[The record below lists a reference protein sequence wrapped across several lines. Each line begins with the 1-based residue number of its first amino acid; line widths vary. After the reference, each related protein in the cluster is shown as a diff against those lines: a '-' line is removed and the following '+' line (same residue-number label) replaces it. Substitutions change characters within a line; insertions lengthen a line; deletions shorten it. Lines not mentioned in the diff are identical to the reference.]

1 MKRYQKPYC
10 GLGISFGFAPGFG
23 EFLRVNV
30 YKNGPPGATA
40 SPKRR
45 ENIAGGRGSRLP
57 SISRHSGRA
66 AAPQELPG
74 AILPV
79 RKKKSTVVQDPLLSQ
94 HEPQI
99 LARAEWGT
107 WRTSSVGATGSNI
120 IDRAS
125 AKLCDGVQHHKP

>member
-1 MKRYQKPYC
+1 MFSRRFGDAVAPGGPFLYILTAKTFMKRYQKPYC

-23 EFLRVNV
+23 EFLRVNM

-79 RKKKSTVVQDPLLSQ
+79 RKKKSTVVQVEE

-99 LARAEWGT
+99 LARPLQT
-107 WRTSSVGATGSNI
+107 V
-120 IDRAS
+120 
-125 AKLCDGVQHHKP
+125 